1 MREAQT
7 WLLIRRQ
14 PRGHVFYP
22 TPTPA
27 VRVSMFVSAVESV
40 VQRNQSSRQLELTP
54 AFDIENNLRN
64 NYMSYSSAVI
74 VFKR

>member
-7 WLLIRRQ
+7 WLLIRSQ
-14 PRGHVFYP
+14 SWGHVFYP

-27 VRVSMFVSAVESV
+27 VRVSMFISAIESV
-40 VQRNQSSRQLELTP
+40 VQRNPSSRQLELTP

-74 VFKR
+74 FKKR